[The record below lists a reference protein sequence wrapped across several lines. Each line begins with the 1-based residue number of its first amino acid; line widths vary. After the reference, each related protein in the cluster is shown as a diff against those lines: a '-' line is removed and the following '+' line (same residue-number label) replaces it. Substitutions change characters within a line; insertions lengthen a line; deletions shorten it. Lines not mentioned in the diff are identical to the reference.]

1 MLTFNNVSFG
11 YDNKYLLREV
21 DFSLKQGEFAF
32 IIGKS
37 GSGKSSLLQ
46 MIYLKNKPTDGYIEF
61 DKFDTMTLKT
71 KNLPELRK
79 KIGIIFQEFRLLSD
93 RTIFDNLAFIL
104 ESTSTNKKEIKKKI
118 NNILAEV
125 GLSHKK
131 KNFPEELSGGEQQRV
146 AIARA
151 IVNDPLLILADEPTG
166 NLDPE
171 TSGEILETIKKIN
184 ARGTAVLF
192 ATHNYDL
199 IKKVNA
205 RVLQI
210 ENGKVI
216 DVTTS
221 IK

>member
-21 DFSLKQGEFAF
+21 DFSLKQGEFVF